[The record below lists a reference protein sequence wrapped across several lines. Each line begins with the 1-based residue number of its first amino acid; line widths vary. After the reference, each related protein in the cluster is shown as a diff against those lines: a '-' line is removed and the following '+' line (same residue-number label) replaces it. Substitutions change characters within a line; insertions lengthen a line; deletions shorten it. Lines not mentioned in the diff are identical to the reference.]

1 MFQASCVLQRNSTF
15 SGIVMDG
22 HLLCSGG
29 TPNPE
34 ISERSFL
41 KGERLFLRDR
51 IPFVAL
57 RKNGVFKT
65 LPCQEGTRDG
75 RSKVLLIFVFLFL
88 FRELR
93 GQILLSSLLGAFIP
107 HGPFS

>member
-1 MFQASCVLQRNSTF
+1 
-15 SGIVMDG
+15 MDG
-22 HLLCSGG
+22 HLLCSSG

-41 KGERLFLRDR
+41 KGEGLFLRDR

-57 RKNGVFKT
+57 RKNGIFKT
-65 LPCQEGTRDG
+65 LPCQEGTRDR
-75 RSKVLLIFVFLFL
+75 RSQVLLIFVFLFL

-93 GQILLSSLLGAFIP
+93 GQIDRKSTRLNSSHMSTSYAASCL
-107 HGPFS
+107 